1 MKKSTLYYTASLV
14 ALLFFFTSC
23 STEKHKDNQNQGE
36 EVHDTHGAPGG
47 VQLDNG
53 NKWMA
58 NIETTQGIQNMAQ
71 MVDVALADPASSAA
85 PLKENLLL
93 EFTDILN
100 KCTMTGESHEQLHN
114 YLLPL
119 KDQIENLDETDKNA
133 ALGEIKS
140 YLSTYK
146 NYFE

>member
-1 MKKSTLYYTASLV
+1 MKKTAILSV
-14 ALLFFFTSC
+14 TLLFLIAGC
-23 STEKHKDNQNQGE
+23 STEKSKDEHNQSE
-36 EVHDTHGAPGG
+36 ETHANHDAPDL

-58 NIETTQGIQNMAQ
+58 NIETTEGIQNMMQ
-71 MVDVALADPASSAA
+71 IIDVAQTNTNSSVES
-85 PLKENLLL
+85 LKENLLL
-93 EFTDILN
+93 EFTDILK
-100 KCTMTGESHEQLHN
+100 KCTMKGESHDQLHN

-119 KDQIENLDETDKNA
+119 KEQIENLTEEGKQDE
-133 ALGEIKS
+133 LEEIKS

>member
-1 MKKSTLYYTASLV
+1 MKRLTILSAAT
-14 ALLFFFTSC
+14 LLFFITSC
-23 STEKHKDNQNQGE
+23 STEKHKDEQNHNE
-36 EVHDTHGAPGG
+36 EVHATHDAPAS

-58 NIETTQGIQNMAQ
+58 NIETTEGIQSMTQ
-71 MVDVALADPASSAA
+71 MVDAALADPASAS

-119 KDQIENLDETDKNA
+119 KDQIENLDGSDKKEV
-133 ALGEIKS
+133 LEEIKS

-146 NYFE
+146 NYFD

>member
-1 MKKSTLYYTASLV
+1 MKRLTILSAAT
-14 ALLFFFTSC
+14 LLFFTISC
-23 STEKHKDNQNQGE
+23 STEKHKDEQNQGE
-36 EVHDTHGAPGG
+36 EIHATHDAPAS

-58 NIETTQGIQNMAQ
+58 NIETTQGIQSMTQ
-71 MVDVALADPASSAA
+71 MVDAGLADPASSVA

-119 KDQIENLDETDKNA
+119 KDQIENLDGSDKKEV
-133 ALGEIKS
+133 LEEIKS

>member
-1 MKKSTLYYTASLV
+1 MKKTAFLSIT
-14 ALLFFFTSC
+14 LLFLIAGC
-23 STEKHKDNQNQGE
+23 STEKHKDEHDQSE
-36 EVHDTHGAPGG
+36 EAHASHDAPNL

-58 NIETTQGIQNMAQ
+58 NIETTEGIQNMMQ
-71 MVDVALADPASSAA
+71 LIDVAQSDTNSSVES
-85 PLKENLLL
+85 LKENLLL

-100 KCTMTGESHEQLHN
+100 KCTMEGESHDQLHN

-119 KDQIENLDETDKNA
+119 KEQIESLSDGAKKED
-133 ALGEIKS
+133 LEEIKS

>member
-1 MKKSTLYYTASLV
+1 MKKTAILSV
-14 ALLFFFTSC
+14 TLLFLIAGC
-23 STEKHKDNQNQGE
+23 STEKPKDEHNQSE
-36 EVHDTHGAPGG
+36 ETHANHDAPDL

-58 NIETTQGIQNMAQ
+58 NIETTEGIQNMMQ
-71 MVDVALADPASSAA
+71 IIDVAQTNTNSSVES
-85 PLKENLLL
+85 LKENLLL
-93 EFTDILN
+93 EFTDILK
-100 KCTMTGESHEQLHN
+100 KCTMKGESHDQLHN

-119 KDQIENLDETDKNA
+119 KEQIENLTEEGKQDE
-133 ALGEIKS
+133 LEEIKS